1 MSEPCIKEEKIGALT
16 HSVERIEKELFNG
29 DQGLCKSVPVL
40 ANNVKH
46 LTNSVEALRTTISG
60 LDIFKNEIKGAE
72 KREDEIK
79 KTRLT
84 YFQILG
90 IVMAAIVGIFA
101 VITSV
106 RGIVNDARF
115 NKQWKA
121 EVKQGPSD
129 SSITRSLKALPLDST
144 KLFEK

>member
-1 MSEPCIKEEKIGALT
+1 
-16 HSVERIEKELFNG
+16 
-29 DQGLCKSVPVL
+29 LCKSVPVL

-46 LTNSVEALRTTISG
+46 LTKSVEALRTTISG

-106 RGIVNDARF
+106 RGIVNDIRF

-129 SSITRSLKALPLDST
+129 SSITRSLKALPLDT
-144 KLFEK
+144 IKLFEK